1 VAVGVFCARGGEANG
16 ENRENC
22 LYLREGIRMHVDV
35 LIHVFTVCYLLSLC
49 LGVCVMIVGGV

>member
-1 VAVGVFCARGGEANG
+1 MGVFCVSGEEANG
-16 ENRENC
+16 ENQENC
-22 LYLREGIRMHVDV
+22 LYLREGIRVDVDV